1 MGEFEGAGVLV
12 TGGTTGLGR
21 AIAASFRDEGA
32 AVVITGRDE
41 RLGSA
46 AADALGATFVRAD
59 AAEAD
64 QVSASVVAPSTPW
77 AGSTSW

>member
-41 RLGSA
+41 GLGSA
-46 AADALGATFVRAD
+46 AAGALGATFVRAD

-64 QVSASVVAPSTPW
+64 RWPRAWEPPSASW